1 MSELDQAVETEV
13 EVDETELAIRDA
25 FNSAIEGEADEDSI
39 KLGMI
44 SAGATFKNVTRLYNQ
59 FMIDAGLAISKQER
73 NELIDSTLEGKEF
86 DTEESFNSAVEA
98 LIEAIV
104 GTTER
109 SAAAMIRAY
118 AKKNELDCFAK
129 TTASTGER
137 QDGFKAKF
145 YKFLESNPLM
155 SRDEAMAFINGEGD
169 HDETSNNVKKHASN
183 HIAVWKLVNDIATK
197 TA

>member
-25 FNSAIEGEADEDSI
+25 FDAAIEDEADEDSI

-59 FMIDAGLAISKQER
+59 FMIDAGLAISKQDR

-86 DTEESFNSAVEA
+86 NTEEAFDAAA
-98 LIEAIV
+98 LELANAIA

-109 SAAAMIRAY
+109 SAAAMVRAY

-129 TTASTGER
+129 AKSESTR
-137 QDGFKAKF
+137 TSVDI
-145 YKFLESNPLM
+145 N
-155 SRDEAMAFINGEGD
+155 EAVCNYMLGKTDFDKDDILAFIKSQKADISEGA
-169 HDETSNNVKKHASN
+169 TRTYMRHATRTHAYGLKFAES
-183 HIAVWKLVNDIATK
+183 IA
-197 TA
+197 